1 MDRELASRA
10 MMKEMMK
17 SANKEE
23 TEQ

>member
-1 MDRELASRA
+1 MDREVASRA

-23 TEQ
+23 TEE